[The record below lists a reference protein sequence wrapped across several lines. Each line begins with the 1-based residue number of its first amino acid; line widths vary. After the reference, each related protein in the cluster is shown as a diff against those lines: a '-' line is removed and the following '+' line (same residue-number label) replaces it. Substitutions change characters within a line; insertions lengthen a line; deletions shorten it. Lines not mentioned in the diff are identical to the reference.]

1 MIEPFVLLQ
10 QMLKYTLFIEK
21 KKRIRRRH
29 LIRETMKNIQTL
41 VKLSSWRTQ
50 IIDDI
55 WPKPGRS
62 STMFKK
68 FTHPTTKA
76 NAQENKLNSKIYC
89 VNDGPDF
96 TELLFRKY
104 DFNEELAR
112 NYSKITKTL
121 KVEPE
126 RRLAAGGALPS
137 TP

>member
-21 KKRIRRRH
+21 KKERIRRKH
-29 LIRETMKNIQTL
+29 LIRETMKDIQTL

-68 FTHPTTKA
+68 LTHPTTKA
-76 NAQENKLNSKIYC
+76 NAQENMQI
-89 VNDGPDF
+89 
-96 TELLFRKY
+96 E
-104 DFNEELAR
+104 
-112 NYSKITKTL
+112 KITM
-121 KVEPE
+121 
-126 RRLAAGGALPS
+126 
-137 TP
+137 